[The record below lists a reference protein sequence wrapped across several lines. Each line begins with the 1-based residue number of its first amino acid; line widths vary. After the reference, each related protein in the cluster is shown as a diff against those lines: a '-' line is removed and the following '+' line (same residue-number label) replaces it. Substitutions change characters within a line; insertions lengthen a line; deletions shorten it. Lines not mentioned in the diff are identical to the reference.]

1 MEIKCPI
8 EKVFAYLSDFKTWS
22 KWELAMSE
30 IELTSGEWLA
40 VGAKL
45 RGINQVMNQRIP
57 WTADVTEYKPNEII
71 VLNVTSKMALIA
83 ERFSAEPV
91 EGGTRVNMAYT
102 VELRGMAK
110 LASSMVMGI
119 LEKQVNENLACLKG
133 ILEG

>member
-1 MEIKCPI
+1 MAKFEANMEIKCPI

-71 VLNVTSKMALIA
+71 VALIA